1 MKGVAKEHICM
12 TTDTDNG
19 AGMARGKG
27 EWGLA
32 GDRRSGGMGG
42 GGDICNNANKKKDI
56 AFLTSTQVIQLLLY
70 QGLHFKNHWITG

>member
-1 MKGVAKEHICM
+1 MKGVAEEHICM

-32 GDRRSGGMGG
+32 GERRSGGTGGMGTSV
-42 GGDICNNANKKKDI
+42 IMPIKKK
-56 AFLTSTQVIQLLLY
+56 T
-70 QGLHFKNHWITG
+70 LHF